1 MYSNKRVETSF
12 LTFITFILKNNILN
26 NFMDILLIH
35 TPVPQIEVDN
45 LDPPMGL
52 LYLAASIEKYGY
64 TVEILDLSSFS
75 ENECYDFLE
84 KKCLNFKFAG
94 FSTYTGNYNF
104 TLKLLYFVK
113 KCNATIITIAGGPHA
128 TALPN
133 EVSEKFDYVICG
145 EGDQSILQVLNG
157 KTQKGIIYS
166 EPIKDLDE
174 LPLPAYHLVNIS
186 NYTRI
191 VNSCRAISILS
202 TRGCPYQCVFCNSI
216 IFSKKHFRIRSPEH
230 VAKEINYLIQKYGIL
245 NFKFDDDL
253 FTIQPERIKK
263 IFSLTPQIV
272 YRCFARADTLTEEMC
287 GVLKNTGCKHVSV
300 GVESG
305 STIIL
310 KKMNKGETKEEIRKG
325 LINAKNAGLLLRI
338 YLIVGFP
345 GETDDTINETI
356 DFIQEIP
363 FDEFVVY
370 PLIPYPGTQLVTEME
385 KFGIISINTNY
396 DKYIQVGKER
406 FSGFLIRT
414 KTFDEKKLN
423 LGVNS

>member
-1 MYSNKRVETSF
+1 
-12 LTFITFILKNNILN
+12 
-26 NFMDILLIH
+26 MDILLIH

-52 LYLAASIEKYGY
+52 LYLGASIEKSGY

-75 ENECYDFLE
+75 ENKCYDLLE
-84 KKCLNFKFAG
+84 KKCLNFEFVG

-104 TLKLLYFVK
+104 TLKLLSFVK
-113 KCNATIITIAGGPHA
+113 KCNSALITIAGGPHA
-128 TALPN
+128 TALPD
-133 EVSEKFDYVICG
+133 EVAEKFDYVICG
-145 EGDQSILQVLNG
+145 EGEESILHVLNR
-157 KTQKGIIYS
+157 KAPKRIIYS
-166 EPIKDLDE
+166 NPIKDLDE
-174 LPLPAYHLVNIS
+174 LPLPAYHLVDLY

-191 VNSCRAISILS
+191 VDGNKAIAILS

-216 IFSKKHFRIRSPEH
+216 IFSKKHFRIRSSEH
-230 VAKEINYLIQKYGIL
+230 VAHEINYLIQKYGVL

-287 GVLKNTGCKHVSV
+287 IILKNTGCKHISV

-305 STIIL
+305 SATIL
-310 KKMNKGETKEEIRKG
+310 KKMNKGETKEEIRNG
-325 LINAKNAGLLLRI
+325 LINAKNAGLQIRI

-370 PLIPYPGTQLVTEME
+370 PLIPYPGTRLVKEME
-385 KFGIISINTNY
+385 KFGITAVNTDY

-414 KTFDEKKLN
+414 KTFDEKKVESWRKKLID
-423 LGVNS
+423 LLETKLDKSWSSSKSSYV